1 MIGNDKKSVH
11 VFIERAGQ
19 EISLETILGQQQ
31 GTTVARITENRR
43 SGSCY
48 LSISVVLGPPAGLFV
63 RSFIYFVI
71 FLYFWVSGLP

>member
-19 EISLETILGQQQ
+19 EISLETILGQKQ
-31 GTTVARITENRR
+31 GTTVAQITENRH

-48 LSISVVLGPPAGLFV
+48 RSISVVLGPPAGLFV
-63 RSFIYFVI
+63 RSFI
-71 FLYFWVSGLP
+71 

>member
-31 GTTVARITENRR
+31 GTTVAQITENRH
-43 SGSCY
+43 SGSY
-48 LSISVVLGPPAGLFV
+48 RSISRVRGPPAGLFV
-63 RSFIYFVI
+63 RSFI
-71 FLYFWVSGLP
+71 